1 MTEITDSK
9 AWKKLV
15 EHQKSIQATHMRDL
29 FNQDPNRFDNF
40 HLNFQDLIVDFSKN
54 KINNDTLNLLIDL
67 AREAKLDDWQTKLF
81 KGEKINFTENR
92 AALHT
97 ALRNQ
102 SNHPIMIDGED
113 VMPKINN
120 VLDKMRKF
128 SEDVRNR
135 QHWHWWIGPWPCNG
149 VQGP

>member
-54 KINNDTLNLLIDL
+54 KINNDTLNL
-67 AREAKLDDWQTKLF
+67 
-81 KGEKINFTENR
+81 
-92 AALHT
+92 
-97 ALRNQ
+97 
-102 SNHPIMIDGED
+102 
-113 VMPKINN
+113 
-120 VLDKMRKF
+120 
-128 SEDVRNR
+128 
-135 QHWHWWIGPWPCNG
+135 
-149 VQGP
+149 